1 MPRIS
6 SKKKAICKVGDRI
19 QVTGKIGFVTNTSYS
34 SIFPYEI
41 KWENGRFSYHKE
53 SDFELYGF
61 KVLPSDPTG
70 EDVAEEG
77 NLWIQSSLEFSDG
90 HSTDSDG
97 HSTILSLI
105 EQGVNDTAQ
114 LSAKTGLGMSAIA
127 QQLRKLSEQGKI
139 HRIDYQWKIKN
150 SDSSTCVLGW
160 ALDSHSPDSSSEE
173 NLPLLA
179 YAKLT
184 TTAEISSPSDIQACQ
199 SLETSNDTT
208 GEPLEESTS
217 LQPPLL
223 ANLSAFKEND
233 LEPTMSETVSQQS
246 SKRSPKSNRR
256 TSRLKMSKDSLAAP
270 SDLVTKSDTLQ
281 ESSPSFPSAGTM
293 RSGKWSAADILEAP
307 SLEKDSFWLA
317 SPSALSSHVSRK
329 PGQSKLERQL
339 KDLEAISPGK
349 NVNPIFLEAAFEIPL
364 GFSDPSEYRSAAQLL
379 ADEGKPLATPLTP
392 ESPPSPSNECSTSIA
407 LLTKEELTPVDESC
421 VGKHYWYDSYT
432 VAVEVLCVRNWR
444 ETPRGPLIKGA
455 DTRPWWFKDS
465 KGQTLF
471 SETLTVAL
479 ADLEKILEFSCPIP
493 QLNDDSLEKSETHTS
508 RQVGSLYQ
516 YTANRAGKDGIIRE
530 YPIVEGRDRDRGDD
544 KDWYWGIS
552 YVEKVNG
559 KWRDRSASIPQKSL
573 QLARAMMRGGIHV
586 GRTIDACQLK
596 FSYLSFREPWVIG
609 EVRPDVCPRLFLLHL
624 GEGFLYVSPPSQWGE
639 LNAEVRQEL
648 WLKIDSAISLEKTV
662 EEVKQLLCL

>member
-70 EDVAEEG
+70 EDVAEEEG
-77 NLWIQSSLEFSDG
+77 NLWGQSSLEFSDG

-160 ALDSHSPDSSSEE
+160 ELDSHSPDSSSE

-179 YAKLT
+179 YANAMN
-184 TTAEISSPSDIQACQ
+184 TAEISSPSDIQACQ

-256 TSRLKMSKDSLAAP
+256 TSRSRTSKDSLAAP
-270 SDLVTKSDTLQ
+270 SDLVTKSDTLP

-293 RSGKWSAADILEAP
+293 SNGSWSAADTLERP
-307 SLEKDSFWLA
+307 SLESGCSWLE
-317 SPSALSSHVSRK
+317 SPSGLSSTGRAPGLNRLESR
-329 PGQSKLERQL
+329 LV
-339 KDLEAISPGK
+339 KDQALQTGEVI
-349 NVNPIFLEAAFEIPL
+349 NPAFLEDAFEIPL
-364 GFSDPSEYRSAAQLL
+364 GWTDPLELRPATELLGGKEKRSVTAS
-379 ADEGKPLATPLTP
+379 TP

-407 LLTKEELTPVDESC
+407 LLTEEELTPVDESC

-530 YPIVEGRDRDRGDD
+530 YPIVEGRDRDRGED

-552 YVEKVNG
+552 YVEKVKG
-559 KWRDRSASIPQKSL
+559 KWCDRSSHIPQKSL

-586 GRTIDACQLK
+586 GRTIEACQLK